1 MESKPQRIPAW
12 DKSIKSSI
20 TFERHHDFKDNG
32 LTGRNKLGIQGKWG
46 RNMMEMGWNQIRNT
60 MEIN

>member
-20 TFERHHDFKDNG
+20 TFERHQDFKGSG
-32 LTGRNKLGIQGKWG
+32 LIGRNKLEIGWKYG
-46 RNMMEMGWNQIRNT
+46 RNKV
-60 MEIN
+60 EIGLI

>member
-20 TFERHHDFKDNG
+20 TFEINHDFKDSG
-32 LTGRNKLGIQGKWG
+32 LTCRNKLGIQWKWG
-46 RNMMEMGWNQIRNT
+46 RNMMEMGWN
-60 MEIN
+60 